1 MSADN
6 ARIPARLRAE
16 RKKRRMTVQAVAEAF
31 RDHAT
36 ERDRQRLPK
45 LKDLCRT
52 IRGHEAGE
60 HPPGPRYR
68 MLYAA
73 VYGMPEDDLFGED
86 RNAQASLWRVS
97 GVELELTGRLTLD
110 DENRLVQA
118 TRRTTRPDSRV
129 VESLAAI
136 LAEQRRLEDAVGSA
150 PVLQVVRMQLPMV
163 RQLVAEARG
172 PVRPKLVDVAAQ
184 WAQFSGWLNIAVGD
198 ASAARMSLD
207 RAAEHA
213 EEIGDAAMV
222 GTVLS
227 WKAYLAER
235 IGQIGPM
242 VGMAQAAQRNR
253 IGPGHAYDLF
263 LEARGHALAGETR
276 EAERLLGEAQT
287 AVTDAEP
294 ASARPWEYYYLEP
307 GFFALEAG
315 VTNVYLGRND
325 PKRNAQAVEH
335 LTGGLAELP
344 TEMRNAEW
352 AGEYIAH
359 QAVAHFQASEA
370 EAAGAA
376 VLEAARIAHAT
387 SSESLLR
394 RLRGIHSR
402 MSQKWPTDSA
412 VTVLLDALR

>member
-6 ARIPARLRAE
+6 ARIGARLRTE
-16 RKKRRMTVQAVAEAF
+16 RKARRMTVEALAEAF

-45 LKDLCRT
+45 IKDLCRT

-73 VYGMPEDDLFGED
+73 VFETTEDDLFGDDRVAPVSPWCVPGAELNDRFTPED
-86 RNAQASLWRVS
+86 EDQLM
-97 GVELELTGRLTLD
+97 L
-110 DENRLVQA
+110 A
-118 TRRTTRPDSRV
+118 TRRAIRPDSHV
-129 VESLAAI
+129 VECLAAI

-150 PVLQVVRMQLPMV
+150 PILQSVRAQLPMV
-163 RQLVAEARG
+163 QQLVTEARG
-172 PVRPKLVDVAAQ
+172 PVRPKMVDVAAQ

-198 ASAARMSLD
+198 APAARMSLD

-213 EEIGDAAMV
+213 EEIGDASMV

-235 IGQIGPM
+235 IGQVGPM

-263 LEARGHALAGETR
+263 LEARGHALAGEPG
-276 EAERLLGEAQT
+276 EAERLLGKAQA
-287 AVTDAEP
+287 AVANADP

-315 VTNVYLGRND
+315 VTNVYLGRDD
-325 PKRNAQAVEH
+325 PGRNARAVEH
-335 LTGGLAELP
+335 LAAGLAELP
-344 TEMRNAEW
+344 AAMRRAEW

-359 QAVAHFQASEA
+359 QAVAHLQASETEA
-370 EAAGAA
+370 ACAAVFEAAGI
-376 VLEAARIAHAT
+376 ARAT

-394 RLRGIHSR
+394 RLRDICRQMCSR
-402 MSQKWPTDSA
+402 WPTDPA
-412 VTVLLDALR
+412 VTELLDALL

>member
-6 ARIPARLRAE
+6 ALIAARLRAE

-36 ERDRQRLPK
+36 ERERRRLPK

-52 IRGHEAGE
+52 IRGHEAAE

-73 VYGMPEDDLFGED
+73 VYDMSEDDLFGDDGE
-86 RNAQASLWRVS
+86 AQSSPWRVP
-97 GVELELTGRLTLD
+97 GVNPNDRVTPD
-110 DENRLVQA
+110 DEERLALA
-118 TRRTTRPDSRV
+118 TVRATRPDSRV
-129 VESLAAI
+129 VESLATV

-150 PVLQVVRMQLPMV
+150 PVLQVVEVQLPMV
-163 RQLVAEARG
+163 QRLVAEARG
-172 PVRPKLVDVAAQ
+172 PVRPGLVDVAAQ
-184 WAQFSGWLNIAVGD
+184 WAQFSGWLNIAVGN
-198 ASAARMSLD
+198 APAARMSLD

-235 IGQIGPM
+235 TGQIGPM
-242 VGMAQAAQRNR
+242 VGMARAAQRNR

-263 LEARGHALAGETR
+263 LEARGRALGGEPR
-276 EAERLLGEAQT
+276 EAERLLGEART
-287 AVTDAEP
+287 AAADAEP
-294 ASARPWEYYYLEP
+294 EDARPWEYYYLEP
-307 GFFALEAG
+307 GFFTLEAG
-315 VTNVYLGRND
+315 VTNVYLGRDD
-325 PKRNAQAVEH
+325 PQRNAQAVEL
-335 LTGGLAELP
+335 LTAGLAELP
-344 TEMRNAEW
+344 TEMRGAEW

-359 QAVAHFQASEA
+359 QAVAQLQASEA
-370 EAAGAA
+370 ESACAA
-376 VLEAARIAHAT
+376 VLEAAGIAHAT

-394 RLRGIHSR
+394 RLREIYGR
-402 MSQKWPTDSA
+402 MLRKWPTDPA
-412 VTVLLDALR
+412 VTGLLDALR